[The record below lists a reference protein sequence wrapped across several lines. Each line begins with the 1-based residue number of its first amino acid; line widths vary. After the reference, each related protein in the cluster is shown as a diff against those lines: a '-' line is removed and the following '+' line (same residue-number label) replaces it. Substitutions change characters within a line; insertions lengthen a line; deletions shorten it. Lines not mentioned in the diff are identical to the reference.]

1 MEWQTRINSALGHKR
16 TLPLLVPISAVTQTN
31 DDAVGATA
39 GNQRECHGLA
49 SLSSRRFARWCPLRA
64 DTLFRRL
71 WSLPFVAQ
79 RLHKCLNSGFGGSSC
94 RGGCRLYC
102 GFLDAGSA

>member
-39 GNQRECHGLA
+39 GNQREYQR
-49 SLSSRRFARWCPLRA
+49 LSVS
-64 DTLFRRL
+64 
-71 WSLPFVAQ
+71 FVATFCV
-79 RLHKCLNSGFGGSSC
+79 LVFASC
-94 RGGCRLYC
+94 
-102 GFLDAGSA
+102 